1 MISTNLHYYK
11 MNFVY
16 ADEHL
21 PSVKIK
27 LNIKKKRSGFV
38 NKIPHFKT
46 IK

>member
-27 LNIKKKRSGFV
+27 PSIKKKSQGL
-38 NKIPHFKT
+38 
-46 IK
+46 